1 MCVSASSHFGLRGPV
16 LSRSW
21 MSKLGVGRVGGTDV
35 GTACNPAR
43 LGFQEQSLMVACAVV
58 WLEQRKEVDDR
69 ARKGTKRGTS
79 CAQGLL
85 EALT

>member
-1 MCVSASSHFGLRGPV
+1 MDDPYSSL
-16 LSRSW
+16 
-21 MSKLGVGRVGGTDV
+21 VGNELVVT
-35 GTACNPAR
+35 
-43 LGFQEQSLMVACAVV
+43 CAVV